1 MNQIHFNKILCFGE
15 VLWDMLPGGK
25 QPGGAPMNVA
35 IHLKKQ
41 GLDPILVSR
50 IGIDAEGE
58 RLKYFLKKADLN
70 LSFLQ
75 EDITLPTSK
84 VMVQIKEDGN
94 AGYEIYEPVAW
105 DNLQYLID
113 LENFALDADLIIF
126 GTLASR
132 NSITRKTLMHLLENS
147 QAKRFLDINLRP
159 PFDEMTLVESLLF
172 KADFVKLNDDELRVV
187 AGWNQKSGTEKELV
201 MWLANHYNCKLICE
215 TRGANGALL
224 YADNKFYTHAGYKV
238 DAVDTV
244 GAGDAFLA
252 GLIASYSKGLSQGKA
267 LEYAVA
273 TGAFVAS
280 GKGAVPDYSP
290 EDIERIIG

>member
-1 MNQIHFNKILCFGE
+1 
-15 VLWDMLPGGK
+15 
-25 QPGGAPMNVA
+25 
-35 IHLKKQ
+35 
-41 GLDPILVSR
+41 
-50 IGIDAEGE
+50 
-58 RLKYFLKKADLN
+58 
-70 LSFLQ
+70 
-75 EDITLPTSK
+75 
-84 VMVQIKEDGN
+84 
-94 AGYEIYEPVAW
+94 
-105 DNLQYLID
+105 
-113 LENFALDADLIIF
+113 
-126 GTLASR
+126 
-132 NSITRKTLMHLLENS
+132 MHLLENS

-187 AGWNQKSGTEKELV
+187 ADWNQKSGTEKELV
-201 MWLANHYNCKLICE
+201 MWLANHYNCKLICV